1 MTFYSILFA
10 VAFLASV
17 QDLFLALFTRSLWH
31 LPFPA
36 VVSVLVFI
44 DTIYTTHYM
53 ESKGPDYGL
62 TLKML
67 DLLGV
72 LFLLLALTVLS
83 PDTNSFVKVGSSAQ
97 IFGFSPHA
105 SFWLSL
111 SLYFAVTIVWHLKAG
126 IPPSNLSYGIV
137 VLMLVACGLSFFK
150 QDGVDAAVA
159 VVILMVLVVYL
170 VMEQAGVK
178 PRSRSAQR

>member
-17 QDLFLALFTRSLWH
+17 QDLFVALFTRSLWD

-36 VVSVLVFI
+36 VVAVLVFI

-62 TLKML
+62 ALKLL

-83 PDTNSFVKVGSSAQ
+83 PDSNSFVKLGSGAH
-97 IFGFSPHA
+97 IPGLPPHA
-105 SFWLSL
+105 SFWLAL
-111 SLYFAVTIVWHLKAG
+111 SVYFAITIVWHLKAG

-137 VLMLVACGLSFFK
+137 VLMLLASGLGFFK
-150 QDGVDAAVA
+150 QDGVDAAAA
-159 VVILMVLVVYL
+159 VVILTVLVVYL
-170 VMEQAGVK
+170 VMEEAGVK
-178 PRSRSAQR
+178 LRSGSARR